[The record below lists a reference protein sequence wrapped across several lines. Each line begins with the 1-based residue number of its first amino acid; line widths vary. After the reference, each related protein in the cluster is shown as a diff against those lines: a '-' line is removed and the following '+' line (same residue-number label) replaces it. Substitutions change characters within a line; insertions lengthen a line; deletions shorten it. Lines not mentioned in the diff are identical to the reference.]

1 MLEKIRKSL
10 RITSTNFD
18 DEIQDLIDSAKVD
31 MKISGVEVINE
42 EDPLIKR
49 AIDFYC
55 KANFYIENK
64 DADRYQKRY
73 EELIK
78 HLSLAGDYKANEWD
92 YWIRVL

>member
-78 HLSLAGDYKANEWD
+78 HLSLAGDYKANE
-92 YWIRVL
+92 

>member
-55 KANFYIENK
+55 KANFYIDNK

-73 EELIK
+73 EDLKEHI
-78 HLSLAGDYKANEWD
+78 SLVGDYKDNE
-92 YWIRVL
+92 

>member
-1 MLEKIRKSL
+1 MLQDIRKSL
-10 RITSTNFD
+10 RITTEAFD
-18 DEIQDLIDSAKVD
+18 DQIKGLIDSAKTD

-73 EELIK
+73 EDLKE
-78 HLSLAGDYKANEWD
+78 HLSLVGDYKVNE
-92 YWIRVL
+92 

>member
-73 EELIK
+73 EDLKE
-78 HLSLAGDYKANEWD
+78 HLSLVGDYKVNE
-92 YWIRVL
+92 